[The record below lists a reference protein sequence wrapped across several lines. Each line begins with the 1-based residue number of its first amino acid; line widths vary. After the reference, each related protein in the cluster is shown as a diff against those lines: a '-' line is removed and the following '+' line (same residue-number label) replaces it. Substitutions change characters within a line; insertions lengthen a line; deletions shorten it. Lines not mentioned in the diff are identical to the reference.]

1 MVVIADKI
9 SRNLKI
15 FLIRF
20 GTISLLILLV
30 QSTDA
35 TCMSGSVNASA
46 SIDTSAFLIGDWID
60 VEVLLEHPEGTSIT
74 SLTGDT
80 LGPLLVLKK
89 DPVQRL
95 SKEKSVTGFRIAAYD
110 TGRVTIPPL
119 RFIYSL
125 PSDSV
130 QKEIETTPI
139 DLVIHSIPVDTTHDI
154 KDIKEPVSLA
164 LTWKEMV
171 TPLFIVMAIIA
182 TVWLL
187 FRYLKKRGRRE
198 RTPVEVIDTR
208 PPHIV
213 AIEKLN
219 IIEEKRLWQQGL
231 IKPYYSEVTEVIRG
245 YLDGRYRIHALELTT
260 DEILDYIESVD
271 MPSGTRRDL
280 DSMLNL
286 ADLVK
291 FARYK
296 ALPDENTDTLR
307 MAFSVVENT
316 AEVDDD
322 RVDQGDQ
329 EVEINVSE

>member
-1 MVVIADKI
+1 
-9 SRNLKI
+9 
-15 FLIRF
+15 
-20 GTISLLILLV
+20 
-30 QSTDA
+30 
-35 TCMSGSVNASA
+35 
-46 SIDTSAFLIGDWID
+46 
-60 VEVLLEHPEGTSIT
+60 
-74 SLTGDT
+74 
-80 LGPLLVLKK
+80 
-89 DPVQRL
+89 L